1 MLFKGV
7 SKTIQMEGKEQRGAF
22 ISMLLGTLGASLMG
36 NILPSWGIN
45 RAKEGVI
52 RAGYGNKKE
61 KKKKHHKNKMD
72 F

>member
-1 MLFKGV
+1 
-7 SKTIQMEGKEQRGAF
+7 MEGKEQRGAF

-45 RAKEGVI
+45 RAKEGVT

-61 KKKKHHKNKMD
+61 KKKTS
-72 F
+72 

>member
-1 MLFKGV
+1 
-7 SKTIQMEGKEQRGAF
+7 MEGKEQRGAF

-36 NILPSWGIN
+36 NILARWGIN

-52 RAGYGNKKE
+52 RAGYGNKKD
-61 KKKKHHKNKMD
+61 KKRQHHKNKMD

>member
-1 MLFKGV
+1 
-7 SKTIQMEGKEQRGAF
+7 MEGKEQRGAF

-61 KKKKHHKNKMD
+61 KKKNIIKTKWISNAPS
-72 F
+72 FFN